1 MDNLITIL
9 IATIAISVIGIVL
22 IWFLNLEKG
31 RRIEIVKNWLLL
43 AVIQAEKELGSGT
56 VQVKLRFVYD
66 MFIQRFNLLSHMITF
81 DTFSLLVD
89 EALDTMK
96 DMIQNNKNV
105 ADYINEERQ

>member
-56 VQVKLRFVYD
+56 GAVKLHFVYNL
-66 MFIQRFNLLSHMITF
+66 FVERFKFLSRIITF
-81 DTFSLLVD
+81 EQFSALVD
-89 EALDTMK
+89 EVLETMK
-96 DMIQNNKNV
+96 FMIQNNPNV
-105 ADYINEERQ
+105 AAYIEK